1 MSHFFVAKD
10 LEAVAAEFERQMR
23 EAIDLSTKEKAHQ
36 RLRHQGRAQGFEY
49 AARLLRGMKW
59 AGDLEREGW
68 DAPYA
73 IPRGS
78 KDAPAAEGVDPLS
91 S

>member
-10 LEAVAAEFERQMR
+10 LEEVAAEFERQMR
-23 EAIDLSTKEKAHQ
+23 EAIDLRDKGRGHQ
-36 RLRHQGRAQGFEY
+36 RIQQNGRALAFEY

-59 AGDLEREGW
+59 AADLEREGW

-73 IPRGS
+73 IPRQS
-78 KDAPAAEGVDPLS
+78 KDAPAGEGGE
-91 S
+91 